1 MDAFLASG
9 KKKVSWTYI
18 DINLMQV
25 AIVEAEKAMAS
36 NEVPVGAIV
45 TWSGDII
52 GKGFNRIIQ
61 DSDPSAHAEVIA
73 IRNAAANQQN
83 HRLKGATVYVTLEPC
98 AMCVGAMIQARIQ
111 RLVFGAYDSQTGA
124 VGSVLDLS
132 NIKEFNHRFEI
143 NGGLLFGHGLFRS
156 PSFKLNNFRSL
167 NKCTAGVW
175 IHGVHNIRTFPVHRI
190 RKVPL
195 ENRSS

>member
-25 AIVEAEKAMAS
+25 AIAEAEKAMAS

-61 DSDPSAHAEVIA
+61 DSDPSAHAEVVA
-73 IRNAAANQQN
+73 IRNAAANRKN
-83 HRLKGATVYVTLEPC
+83 HRLKGTTVYVTLEPC
-98 AMCVGAMIQARIQ
+98 AMCVGTMIQARIQ
-111 RLVFGAYDSQTGA
+111 RLVFGAYDPQTGA

-132 NIKEFNHRFEI
+132 NIKKFNHRLEV
-143 NGGLLFGHGLFRS
+143 NGRLLEEECAAMLKDFFAAKR
-156 PSFKLNNFRSL
+156 
-167 NKCTAGVW
+167 
-175 IHGVHNIRTFPVHRI
+175 
-190 RKVPL
+190 
-195 ENRSS
+195 

>member
-1 MDAFLASG
+1 MSG
-9 KKKVSWTYI
+9 KKKVNWTYI

-25 AIVEAEKAMAS
+25 AIAEAEKAMAS

-45 TWSGDII
+45 TWSGEII

-73 IRNAAANQQN
+73 IRNAAANQKN
-83 HRLKGATVYVTLEPC
+83 YRLKGATVYVTLEPC

-111 RLVFGAYDSQTGA
+111 RLVFGAYDPQTGA

-143 NGGLLFGHGLFRS
+143 NGGLLEAECSAMLKDFFAAKR
-156 PSFKLNNFRSL
+156 
-167 NKCTAGVW
+167 
-175 IHGVHNIRTFPVHRI
+175 
-190 RKVPL
+190 
-195 ENRSS
+195 

>member
-18 DINLMQV
+18 DINLMQE
-25 AIVEAEKAMAS
+25 AITEAEKAMAS

-111 RLVFGAYDSQTGA
+111 RLVFGAYDPQTGA

-143 NGGLLFGHGLFRS
+143 NGGLLEAECSAMLKDFFAAKR
-156 PSFKLNNFRSL
+156 
-167 NKCTAGVW
+167 
-175 IHGVHNIRTFPVHRI
+175 
-190 RKVPL
+190 
-195 ENRSS
+195 

>member
-1 MDAFLASG
+1 MG
-9 KKKVSWTYI
+9 TNWTYI
-18 DINLMQV
+18 DINLMQA
-25 AIVEAEKAMAS
+25 AIAEAEKAMTS

-61 DSDPSAHAEVIA
+61 DSDPSAHAEVVA
-73 IRNAAANQQN
+73 IRNAAISQKN
-83 HRLKGATVYVTLEPC
+83 HRLNGATVYVTLEPC

-111 RLVFGAYDSQTGA
+111 RLVFGAYDPQAGA

-143 NGGLLFGHGLFRS
+143 NGGLLKEECSAMLKDFFAAKR
-156 PSFKLNNFRSL
+156 
-167 NKCTAGVW
+167 
-175 IHGVHNIRTFPVHRI
+175 
-190 RKVPL
+190 
-195 ENRSS
+195 

>member
-1 MDAFLASG
+1 MDAFLVSG
-9 KKKVSWTYI
+9 KKKVNWTYI

-25 AIVEAEKAMAS
+25 AIAEAEKAMAS

-45 TWSGDII
+45 TWSGEII

-61 DSDPSAHAEVIA
+61 DSDLSAHAEVIA
-73 IRNAAANQQN
+73 IRNAAANQKN
-83 HRLKGATVYVTLEPC
+83 YRLKGATVYVTLEPC

-111 RLVFGAYDSQTGA
+111 RLVFGAYDPQTGA

-143 NGGLLFGHGLFRS
+143 NGGLLEAECSAMLKDFFAAKR
-156 PSFKLNNFRSL
+156 
-167 NKCTAGVW
+167 
-175 IHGVHNIRTFPVHRI
+175 
-190 RKVPL
+190 
-195 ENRSS
+195 

>member
-1 MDAFLASG
+1 MG
-9 KKKVSWTYI
+9 MSWTYI
-18 DINLMQV
+18 DINLMQA
-25 AIVEAEKAMAS
+25 AIAEAEKAMTS

-61 DSDPSAHAEVIA
+61 DSDPSAHAEVVA
-73 IRNAAANQQN
+73 IRNAAVNRKN

-98 AMCVGAMIQARIQ
+98 TMCVGAMIQARIQ
-111 RLVFGAYDSQTGA
+111 RLVFGAYDLQSGA

-143 NGGLLFGHGLFRS
+143 NGGLLEEECSAMLKAFFAAKR
-156 PSFKLNNFRSL
+156 
-167 NKCTAGVW
+167 
-175 IHGVHNIRTFPVHRI
+175 
-190 RKVPL
+190 
-195 ENRSS
+195 

>member
-1 MDAFLASG
+1 MDAFLVSG

-25 AIVEAEKAMAS
+25 AIAEAEKAMAS

-45 TWSGDII
+45 TWSGEII

-73 IRNAAANQQN
+73 IRNAAANQKN
-83 HRLKGATVYVTLEPC
+83 YRLKGATVYVTLEPC
-98 AMCVGAMIQARIQ
+98 AMCVGAIIQARIQ
-111 RLVFGAYDSQTGA
+111 RLVFGAYDPQTGA

-143 NGGLLFGHGLFRS
+143 NGGLLEAECSAMLKDFFAAKR
-156 PSFKLNNFRSL
+156 
-167 NKCTAGVW
+167 
-175 IHGVHNIRTFPVHRI
+175 
-190 RKVPL
+190 
-195 ENRSS
+195 